1 MLQKYTDKKNAKTP
15 TEWEKHLQIINL
27 MRHIQRIGK
36 KNLLELDNE
45 KHQDP
50 IWQINNQME

>member
-1 MLQKYTDKKNAKTP
+1 MKTP
-15 TEWEKHLQIINL
+15 TEWEKTLANYKPDETYSETT
-27 MRHIQRIGK
+27 K
-36 KNLLELDNE
+36 KKKLLELDNE